1 MKQPRPLEPSV
12 IAAAPIRDLADRLRQ
27 LAQAAYE
34 LNPSNPMVETLQ
46 GVCREMDRA
55 FQRAAAEEAWL
66 TVAEVAARLGVSDET
81 VRWQIR
87 ERNLDAE
94 SAGKQY
100 RISLPALQA
109 FLTSSK
115 SRRGRAS

>member
-1 MKQPRPLEPSV
+1 MKRPRPQEPTI
-12 IAAAPIRDLADRLRQ
+12 IAAAPIRELTERFRQ
-27 LAQAAYE
+27 LAAAAHD

-46 GVCREMDRA
+46 GVCREMDHA
-55 FQRAAAEEAWL
+55 FKRAAAEEAWL
-66 TVAEVAARLGVSDET
+66 SVAEVSGRLGVSDEA

-87 ERNLDAE
+87 KKNLEAE

-109 FLTSSK
+109 FLASS
-115 SRRGRAS
+115 RTGRGGSL

>member
-1 MKQPRPLEPSV
+1 LKRPRSPQPSV
-12 IAAAPIRDLADRLRQ
+12 IAAAPIRDLAERLRH
-27 LAQAAYE
+27 LAEAAHE

-55 FQRAAAEEAWL
+55 FEQAAAEEAWL
-66 TVAEVAARLGVSDET
+66 TVAEVAARIGVSDEA

-94 SAGKQY
+94 RAGKQY

-109 FLTSSK
+109 YLTGSR
-115 SRRGRAS
+115 SRRGGAS